1 MTTLGPSRRIS
12 KTRSQVNNRVK
23 IDVDIHSP
31 PPRSYDLEKSSG
43 SVLLQVSQRTS
54 VSMNSQ
60 RIHPTGRH
68 RSSKNGPNS
77 SVIDVE
83 EIEDEVQL
91 LSSSI
96 GFQQARRNH
105 SRRNRPL
112 TIFLDEELD
121 THTRRSGVRCGRKLM
136 PYFIG
141 MCLCLLLYLDGQS
154 KTFFFNFSAVARE
167 GNSGSKIVIN
177 CELYPDLQ
185 DISKGKEVV
194 KSIPDPPKQPS
205 FTCPIC
211 MNTMIEASST
221 ICGHIFCKSCIVASI
236 KAQKKCPTCR
246 RKLSMNN
253 FHRVYLPNTD

>member
-1 MTTLGPSRRIS
+1 MIERYFVQCHLETDITHNMTTLGPSRRIS

-23 IDVDIHSP
+23 IDVDINSL

-121 THTRRSGVRCGRKLM
+121 PHTRRSV
-136 PYFIG
+136 
-141 MCLCLLLYLDGQS
+141 
-154 KTFFFNFSAVARE
+154 TTE

-194 KSIPDPPKQPS
+194 KSIPEPPKQPS

-221 ICGHIFCKSCIVASI
+221 VCGHIFCKSCIVASI

>member
-12 KTRSQVNNRVK
+12 KRRSQVNNRVK
-23 IDVDIHSP
+23 IDVVDIHSP
-31 PPRSYDLEKSSG
+31 SPRIYDLEESSG

-60 RIHPTGRH
+60 RIHPTGWH
-68 RSSKNGPNS
+68 RCSKNGPNS

-91 LSSSI
+91 LSSSK
-96 GFQQARRNH
+96 GFQQARNH

-121 THTRRSGVRCGRKLM
+121 THSRRSA
-136 PYFIG
+136 
-141 MCLCLLLYLDGQS
+141 
-154 KTFFFNFSAVARE
+154 TE

-185 DISKGKEVV
+185 DDISKGKKVV
-194 KSIPDPPKQPS
+194 ESIPYPPKQPS

-211 MNTMIEASST
+211 MNTIIEASST

-236 KAQKKCPTCR
+236 QAQKKCPTCR
-246 RKLSMNN
+246 RKLNMKN
-253 FHRVYLPNTD
+253 FHRVYLPNSN